1 VVLRA
6 ADPQRRL
13 SEFEAEQ
20 SLEPV
25 TPVDLGVGS
34 SDEALLAG
42 FATGDRDASAAFV
55 RRFQRRVYGLARTI
69 VHDSG
74 TAEDVAQEAFVRA
87 WRYAAGYD
95 ARRGTVLTW
104 LLTIVRNVAVDRL
117 GIRQPEPLDPDLLA
131 SKLQLHDVRADDE
144 RSAVAEREQLGQAL
158 ATLPSEQRRAVLLAA
173 YFGRTAAEV
182 AELESIPLGTAKTR
196 IRTAMQRLRGRL
208 EVADER

>member
-1 VVLRA
+1 M
-6 ADPQRRL
+6 
-13 SEFEAEQ
+13 
-20 SLEPV
+20 
-25 TPVDLGVGS
+25 GS

-42 FATGDRDASAAFV
+42 LATGDRDASAAFV

-87 WRYAAGYD
+87 WRYAASYD

-117 GIRQPEPLDPDLLA
+117 GIRQPEPLDPELLA
-131 SKLQLHDVRADDE
+131 SKLQLHDVGADDE
-144 RSAVAEREQLGQAL
+144 HSAVAERDQLGQAL
-158 ATLPSEQRRAVLLAA
+158 AILPSEQRRALLLAA
-173 YFGRTAAEV
+173 YFGRTAAEI

-196 IRTAMQRLRGRL
+196 IRTAMHRLRERM

>member
-1 VVLRA
+1 
-6 ADPQRRL
+6 
-13 SEFEAEQ
+13 
-20 SLEPV
+20 
-25 TPVDLGVGS
+25 VGS

-42 FATGDRDASAAFV
+42 LATGDREASAAFV

-69 VHDSG
+69 VHDPA

-87 WRYAAGYD
+87 WRYAASYD

-117 GIRQPEPLDPDLLA
+117 GIRQAEPLDPELLA
-131 SKLQLHDVRADDE
+131 SKLQLQDVRGADDE
-144 RSAVAEREQLGQAL
+144 HSAVAEREQLGQAL
-158 ATLPSEQRRAVLLAA
+158 AILPSEQRRALLLAA

-196 IRTAMQRLRGRL
+196 IRTAMHRLRERM

>member
-1 VVLRA
+1 MG
-6 ADPQRRL
+6 
-13 SEFEAEQ
+13 
-20 SLEPV
+20 
-25 TPVDLGVGS
+25 T

-42 FATGDRDASAAFV
+42 LAAGDREASAAFV
-55 RRFQRRVYGLARTI
+55 RRFQRRAYGLARTI

-87 WRYAAGYD
+87 WRYAGSYD

-117 GIRQPEPLDPDLLA
+117 RLRQPEPLDPELLA
-131 SKLQLHDVRADDE
+131 SKLQLDQTRVASDE
-144 RSAVAEREQLGQAL
+144 QSAVAERERLRQEL
-158 ATLPSEQRRAVLLAA
+158 AVLPSEQRRALLLAA

-182 AELESIPLGTAKTR
+182 AELEAIPLGTAKTR
-196 IRTAMQRLRGRL
+196 IRTAMHRLRNRM